1 MSDAKTKDPSEI
13 NNSINGFDILPCTGM
28 IEGTIVVVIPN
39 LGYGML
45 ATTCARRGYNNKE
58 VTPSSMLSFN
68 INGLELGP
76 TDETIGVDNT
86 EAKKDSITVTISG
99 SEIFAPLNGYKPEM
113 FSTVFKV
120 NSMCDSGAATINN
133 MILPLPFKVK
143 PTGGSSYIEEMK
155 QASYIHSIQALLLR
169 AAHEI
174 SKNAQSTTEEKL
186 LIEGVSSVSMRSASY
201 TVNTDKKN
209 QWTSPGYTDNTRIE
223 AIELYSDAS
232 TYLPDMIS
240 SGINIEGHNNIFVR
254 PFVAIYTEG
263 STDKKRLY
271 YSKRLDDIIARNMTI
286 KGVDLPPIVT
296 LDRNFYLLDK
306 QGSIQD
312 PAWGTSIDK
321 DEATELIGLD
331 ITDLDVLASTST
343 RRSYMMSNDVIHPIE
358 TVIRYNY
365 STLSDEEQTI
375 RLHTLRPPLLTNGDY
390 VIHNDKTYILPFAK
404 AYMLPIA
411 SGEGVITNIVKCR
424 YCGGTGKDENTKCLN
439 CISNPGWIQC
449 PTCKGAAS
457 DIEYRDISD
466 GYIYIE
472 NPIDGSIEQNNCPT
486 CNPWKGH
493 DNYVEGNEYKL
504 GYIPCPDCNG
514 TGVWEPID
522 CTACNGN
529 KICGEVPAPE
539 AKRVRKFH
547 PHAVHVNANQSVITV
562 TVNKDEVG
570 FTPAKVTLFIDYKL
584 LKKEVTSP
592 NGMVYQTYEMTS
604 ESSANT
610 VSYTF
615 NLLKGENYT
624 VTTEDRRKT
633 FMISDIHSD
642 TFTDGDIWAY
652 AIEVAPAAI
661 PYGFIWDEDPNV
673 LPTLDFKALP
683 ENDLNEL
690 IKLTYINPDQAD
702 SFDDVEAENYR
713 KNFPEREGFSTLGYM
728 IDQYLGIL
736 SSIKSNL
743 EDLSCSPI
751 AIKAEMG
758 DFKGNRVSNG
768 SPFDE
773 FVEFMKLEDVPGKYG
788 SFDGLMLGPLRE
800 DESTLKG
807 PLGPAHTDRLG
818 IKTPYDDSF
827 VYTSLEELLK
837 DISLALS
844 VYSTDEEKV
853 FQYLIYTS
861 AGKIRQS
868 ADASPMV
875 ADTPISIPYGEGIS
889 TSEITDPI
897 NKSSVIQCNDDGE
910 FNLSL
915 LLGNSKSSD
924 DNENLKTAMKLIDT
938 IPNLCAKVMNAL
950 TECTVKIT
958 DIGGGYNIV
967 SPDPLFN
974 AIPEPAIFSAEVEV
988 SRKGYLQNI
997 FDILTHGSIKSDYD
1011 YINNHHDTFSVAYQ
1025 NLTNAIES
1033 NDSNISNS
1041 VIDIL
1046 SVLGEVSYI
1055 LFGLQ
1060 NPLTLHSEAE
1070 SRTEIYTEIFQSTP
1084 PVTMTLYLPDDDG
1097 FGHPWTN
1104 KGLWFYN
1111 IRKSYLLITAM
1122 VNVIT
1127 AVVQKSYNLL
1137 AAHKYAFKVMPVEEE
1152 GAEVELNVALYKG
1165 IGGSRNCYPTLPKE
1179 VDIDVSEVRVND
1191 ISRFLKEESMY
1202 YDVTFRIPQA
1212 LTLSSED
1219 TTPVIMT
1226 GMGINYVKYPDMG
1239 INNSLYW
1246 LTKSDAAAIKELTD
1260 SKDDEGFTYK
1270 DDGYFSRIQEFFSSK
1285 DFVAIAGETVKY
1297 IDYNTDAVKT
1307 AAYSG
1312 KPTLWSQLASGNR
1325 PDDLIFIQAKPEI
1338 KSKID
1343 VGYVFPYISSVTTN
1357 LSYSG
1362 NLSLSFASGR
1372 PGSIEPDIDKKVD
1385 VATLDL
1391 VNDKLL
1397 NSLNIHADDYKKE
1410 LTNVKREACRLA
1422 NRIASSLTFAP
1433 LIEGNIDTV
1442 KMNIPFIGLADP
1454 SLEFRKRGESDL
1466 MRIAIDKVFNGMS
1479 SPGYSYTDEGD
1490 LSNWKTEVLENL
1502 DIPWTNGTFKDYN
1515 TNYNLHLS
1523 FRRAILVSKYVIKM
1537 LVELL
1542 PDPISTPSITK
1553 KTFDNTS
1560 GEKIKNEI
1568 LGATGHEFEYKKD
1581 KYRTWIY
1588 LYNADPNAD
1597 PTLLLPSAVQTKI
1610 KSKYAAVPNIYPDS
1624 IVCFNPFA
1632 CYGFGA
1638 LFANAKKSGD
1648 SEVRKSMRTTAVS
1661 YNNPS
1666 QTGSLANIKILN
1678 PKGDTANANMEG
1690 SVPAGMERYE
1700 SQLTQ
1705 NTIIN
1710 KAFDSIYFPSTKKG
1724 STTNLTT
1731 KQVRTLDIHRLV
1743 LHWNDYIKS
1752 YEFTNQIQAKLDNQE
1767 PKGTVKGELIKY
1779 NNQQEIRTA
1788 IEGFINLNF
1797 KYENRANNI
1806 FRPSD
1811 SLSRVW
1817 IVAAKIKKV

>member
-76 TDETIGVDNT
+76 TGETIGVDNT

-1246 LTKSDAAAIKELTD
+1246 LIKSDATAIKDLIA
-1260 SKDDEGFTYK
+1260 SKDDEGFIYM
-1270 DDGYFSRIQEFFSSK
+1270 DNGYFYGIQEFFSSK
-1285 DFVAIAGETVKY
+1285 DFVAVAGETVKY
-1297 IDYNTDAVKT
+1297 IDYNADAVET
-1307 AAYSG
+1307 APYSDV
-1312 KPTLWSQLASGNR
+1312 PTLWSQLASGNR
-1325 PDDLIFIQAKPEI
+1325 PDDSIFIQAKPEI

-1357 LSYSG
+1357 TSYSG
-1362 NLSLSFASGR
+1362 NLSLTFASAQPQVITLEIDER
-1372 PGSIEPDIDKKVD
+1372 VDIIALKAVKSKLNSSLNLKSPDIGREVSSVKK
-1385 VATLDL
+1385 
-1391 VNDKLL
+1391 
-1397 NSLNIHADDYKKE
+1397 
-1410 LTNVKREACRLA
+1410 EACRLA
-1422 NRIASSLTFAP
+1422 SRLSSSLTFAP
-1433 LIEGNIDTV
+1433 LMEANKVGNGLNNV
-1442 KMNIPFIGLADP
+1442 KMNIPFIGTADP
-1454 SLEFRKRGESDL
+1454 VLVLGSRGESDI
-1466 MRIAIDKVFNGMS
+1466 MRIALHKVFGKDMLSFKYTDNSDMSKWKDKVLGLDKQWRT
-1479 SPGYSYTDEGD
+1479 GT
-1490 LSNWKTEVLENL
+1490 LS
-1502 DIPWTNGTFKDYN
+1502 GYN

-1523 FRRAILVSKYVIKM
+1523 FRRAILVSKIVIKM

-1542 PDPISTPSITK
+1542 PDPKEEFKFTGSDR
-1553 KTFDNTS
+1553 TFS
-1560 GEKIKNEI
+1560 GPDDAKIKAEI
-1568 LGATGHEFEYKKD
+1568 LGTTGNEFEYNGD
-1581 KYRTWIY
+1581 KYKTWIH
-1588 LYNADPNAD
+1588 LHDADNI
-1597 PTLLLPSAVQTKI
+1597 LPSVVQTAI
-1610 KSKYAAVPNIYPDS
+1610 KANYAAVPNIDPNS

-1638 LFANAKKSGD
+1638 LFANAKKSGTP
-1648 SEVRKSMRTTAVS
+1648 EVRKSMRTTALS
-1661 YNNPS
+1661 YSNPS
-1666 QTGSLANIKILN
+1666 STGSLPNIEILN
-1678 PKGDTANANMEG
+1678 PKGDIGNSNING
-1690 SVPAGMERYE
+1690 SVPAGKERYILE
-1700 SQLTQ
+1700 TPA
-1705 NTIIN
+1705 TIIN
-1710 KAFDSIYFPSTKKG
+1710 KNFDSLYFPSMKDENA
-1724 STTNLTT
+1724 TNLSITQT
-1731 KQVRTLDIHRLV
+1731 EAADDVTRV
-1743 LHWNDYIKS
+1743 VAHWNAYIKI
-1752 YEFTNQIQAKLDNQE
+1752 YGFKAHPKTKEKL
-1767 PKGTVKGELIKY
+1767 ISS
-1779 NNQQEIRTA
+1779 NQQEIQEA

-1797 KYENRANNI
+1797 KEENKADNI

-1817 IVAAKIKKV
+1817 IVAAKIV